1 MVTLSVAN
9 LAPQSSHICCFTGSC
24 LALSYSIAFLNRL
37 DTWTPYLSIDLTFSS
52 CQGATSSIQLAQS
65 LMYIVL
71 SFSSWLVDVYHQCQI
86 TETNFLT
93 EFCHLLAVEGILN
106 YIFQISVYIPV
117 LLLVEGQSL

>member
-1 MVTLSVAN
+1 MS
-9 LAPQSSHICCFTGSC
+9 
-24 LALSYSIAFLNRL
+24 
-37 DTWTPYLSIDLTFSS
+37 SS
-52 CQGATSSIQLAQS
+52 CQGATSSIQLAKS

-93 EFCHLLAVEGILN
+93 EFCHLAVEGILN
-106 YIFQISVYIPV
+106 YIFHISVYIPV